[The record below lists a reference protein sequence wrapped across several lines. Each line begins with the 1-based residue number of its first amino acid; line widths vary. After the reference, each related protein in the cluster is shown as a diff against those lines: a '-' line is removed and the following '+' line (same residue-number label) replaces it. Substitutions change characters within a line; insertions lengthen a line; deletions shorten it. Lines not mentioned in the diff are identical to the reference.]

1 MVQARACATAGY
13 FPQSLMEKKVNNLQ
27 IKLLAGSVLAVG
39 VIDSAMATLPADATA
54 AFGTI
59 TTNVT
64 DVLAAV
70 WPIVALATGG
80 FLLIRLFKKG
90 ANKTV

>member
-1 MVQARACATAGY
+1 MNYVERASTACGLGVLGM
-13 FPQSLMEKKVNNLQ
+13 LMAAEAN
-27 IKLLAGSVLAVG
+27 AA
-39 VIDSAMATLPADATA
+39 LPADATS

-70 WPIVALATGG
+70 WPIVALSVGG

-90 ANKTV
+90 ANKAV

>member
-1 MVQARACATAGY
+1 MVQARACATGGN
-13 FPQSLMEKKVNNLQ
+13 FPQSLMEKKVNKLQ
-27 IKLLAGSVLAVG
+27 SKLLAGSVLAAG
-39 VIDSAMATLPADATA
+39 VIDSALAALPADATS

-70 WPIVALATGG
+70 WPIVAMATGG

-90 ANKTV
+90 ANKAV